1 MSSPPSVS
9 HICASEYAVPFV
21 FPTCGPIL
29 APRSAFSIPNPFP
42 LLHNHFFYRTVCSS
56 FKSYCSHSCNSAFSQ
71 VILFRNPCVV
81 KIGAL
86 SFTSTSFT
94 VLGMMGG
101 THSRSVSSLPFFKPK
116 DFNFLGSMFYFIVKH
131 DYNYYL
137 VLIYLTSPWFIPS
150 FINLLLYPYIPS
162 KASWVSQDKL
172 LLPQKTHCLPMVLI
186 TTLKY
191 CWSYLSCILY
201 LFY

>member
-42 LLHNHFFYRTVCSS
+42 RLHNHFFCRTVCSS
-56 FKSYCSHSCNSAFSQ
+56 FKSYCSHFYNSAFSQ
-71 VILFRNPCVV
+71 VILLSNLCVL

-101 THSRSVSSLPFFKPK
+101 TRSRSVSSLPFFKHK
-116 DFNFLGSMFYFIVKH
+116 GFHFLGNMFYFIVKH

-137 VLIYLTSPWFIPS
+137 VLMYLTSPWFFPS
-150 FINLLLYPYIPS
+150 FINLF
-162 KASWVSQDKL
+162 
-172 LLPQKTHCLPMVLI
+172 LI
-186 TTLKY
+186 Y
-191 CWSYLSCILY
+191 
-201 LFY
+201 